1 MELATRLKTARIKA
15 NLTQKQ
21 LAELCGFSQAYIAR
35 IESGDIKKLQETNY
49 KKISKIV
56 EI

>member
-1 MELATRLKTARIKA
+1 MNLASRLKIARIKA
-15 NLTQKQ
+15 GLTQKQ
-21 LAELCGFSQAYIAR
+21 LAELCGVSQAYIAK
-35 IESGDIKKLQETNY
+35 IENGGIKKLQEQNF

>member
-1 MELATRLKTARIKA
+1 MTLSTRLKTARIKA
-15 NLTQKQ
+15 GLTQIQ
-21 LAELCGFSQAYIAR
+21 LAELCGLTQAYIAK
-35 IESGDIKKLQETNY
+35 IENGGVKKLQEQTF

>member
-1 MELATRLKTARIKA
+1 MTLAQRLKTARIKA
-15 NLTQKQ
+15 NLTQSQ
-21 LAELCGFSQAYIAR
+21 LAELCGFKQAYIAK
-35 IESGDIKKLQETNY
+35 IESGNIKKLQEQNF